1 MFLKKFFFITK
12 DYFFLC
18 LRVIISFFTG
28 GMKCVC
34 CNKISYSM
42 PLCKTCRT
50 KLLESS
56 KEQQNCCR
64 ICSKPLVSENELCM
78 ECRENAILKSAD
90 SVKCLFTYRLWKKQ
104 LLFSWKMENQRS
116 LSRFFA
122 LAIINELK
130 NSGINLKQTAIVP
143 IPPRP
148 GKLRVRGWDQID
160 ELSKYLKYFYS
171 CKIMSLLKRKS
182 KNQQKKLDRNQRLD
196 HKNKNYYLSNY
207 CNKLIK
213 MNFLPKEVILLD
225 DVLTTGLTT
234 EECSSLL
241 KKAGVLKVRVLTL
254 FIVD

>member
-28 GMKCVC
+28 GIKCIC

-42 PLCKTCRT
+42 PLCRDCRL

-56 KEQQNCCR
+56 AEEKNRCR

-90 SVKCLFTYRLWKKQ
+90 SVKCLFTYRLWKKR

-116 LSRFFA
+116 LSKFFA
-122 LAIINELK
+122 LAISNELK
-130 NSGINLKQTAIVP
+130 KIETNLKQIFIVP

-160 ELSKYLKYFYS
+160 ELSKYLKYFHS
-171 CKIMSLLKRKS
+171 CKILPLLKRKS
-182 KNQQKKLDRNQRLD
+182 KNQQKKLDRNQRIE
-196 HKNKNYYLSNY
+196 HKNQNYYLSNY

-213 MNFLPKEVILLD
+213 MNFLPKEVIILD
-225 DVLTTGLTT
+225 DVLTTGITA
-234 EECSSLL
+234 EECASLL
-241 KKAGVLKVRVLTL
+241 KSAGISSVRVLTL